1 VAGSGA
7 GDGGVRPRLL
17 RSSMTDRVYIVTSY
31 RDLGDNKFIARTKY
45 EVLESDLS
53 AVFLVSIPEEDRDK
67 DEFELVVR
75 RATATRSAQEGST

>member
-1 VAGSGA
+1 MAGSGA

-17 RSSMTDRVYIVTSY
+17 RSPLTDRLYIVTSY

-75 RATATRSAQEGST
+75 RDVATPSSEPAA